1 MQDSYSFDAN
11 GNVTAITGSAATA
24 GLASRAMAY
33 DGLDRLT
40 AANGIWGAGQFSY
53 DALDNLRSTYISGG
67 ATPRSLT
74 HLYDPTTNRLT
85 GVAGTYNV
93 TLAYDANG
101 NITNRAGQPYVFD
114 IGNRVSS
121 APGVAYYYYD
131 GHGRRSYTLHNSSR
145 TTQNVY
151 SQAGRLLLT
160 LDSQR
165 GTTKHIHLGDK
176 VVAETNSQTGTRWL
190 HTDAL
195 GSPVATTGVGG
206 VLLQRTHYEPYGQN
220 AGGAVPDGIGFTGHV
235 NDVATGLVYMQQRYY
250 DPIAGRFLS
259 VDPVVTNASNGSFF
273 NRYVYTNNNP
283 YRYVD
288 PDGRSPCTGSRI
300 ASSCDA
306 GGGVARSHSGGSI
319 NVGDGGGQRSQS
331 SGGAVAPAPPGVG
344 SGSGAASGSGL
355 RAAAA
360 GAGRL
365 LGPLSLAVTP
375 SNLGDATLYGARGF
389 YAPTQ
394 GMILYRVWGGDSA
407 ELGRSWTP
415 VNPAMIGSAY
425 RDLAGLPA
433 VNDGSML
440 SIGILTNHIGVFPRP
455 AIPLDGNRGGLPE
468 LVVPSPGSQ
477 IRLIHREERNPPF

>member
-259 VDPVVTNASNGSFF
+259 VDPVTTDTKTGRSF
-273 NRYVYTNNNP
+273 NRFAYVENNP
-283 YRYVD
+283 YKHID
-288 PDGRSPCTGSRI
+288 PDGRELVTVGVSVKIPFVGGATFSAGVSYEKGKWDGGIVVQSTGLVP
-300 ASSCDA
+300 
-306 GGGVARSHSGGSI
+306 GGGLLVGKAAVEIGIQKGDVSSNNGSLSKNVEAGFGKGGISTQQDSNNNLTGAAISI
-319 NVGDGGGQRSQS
+319 GPQLGVGVSYTQTATLSVRNDI
-331 SGGAVAPAPPGVG
+331 APAVEK
-344 SGSGAASGSGL
+344 
-355 RAAAA
+355 A
-360 GAGRL
+360 GNL
-365 LGPLSLAVTP
+365 IQKAVETVKEA
-375 SNLGDATLYGARGF
+375 LK
-389 YAPTQ
+389 
-394 GMILYRVWGGDSA
+394 
-407 ELGRSWTP
+407 
-415 VNPAMIGSAY
+415 
-425 RDLAGLPA
+425 
-433 VNDGSML
+433 
-440 SIGILTNHIGVFPRP
+440 
-455 AIPLDGNRGGLPE
+455 
-468 LVVPSPGSQ
+468 
-477 IRLIHREERNPPF
+477 